1 MQNCNKKFT
10 FPLFESLCLQ
20 DGVFLNREWHEARF
34 RRSYRAYYGCS
45 PAHDLLTDIVVDDI
59 YQHGVFKVRIDYASA
74 SEIVEKN
81 EAITNIEKTI
91 QYAPY
96 QIQAIKRLK
105 LVEDN
110 DIDYHLKYSDRS
122 HLNRLF
128 QRRESCDD
136 VLIVKNGLITD
147 SSFCNIIFRAQDRW
161 FTPDSP
167 LLAGTMRARLLSE
180 KRIEAAPIR
189 VQDLSQFSEFKLI
202 NAMRDMDAVAG
213 YPMSGIAH

>member
-10 FPLFESLCLQ
+10 FPLFESVCLQ
-20 DGVFLNREWHEARF
+20 DGVFLNRKWHEARF
-34 RRSYRAYYGCS
+34 RRSYHAYYGCFPS
-45 PAHDLLTDIVVDDI
+45 HDLLTDIVVDDI
-59 YQHGVFKVRIDYASA
+59 YQQGVFKVRIDYASA
-74 SEIVEKN
+74 RETVGKN
-81 EAITNIEKTI
+81 EIIEKIEKTI

-110 DIDYHLKYSDRS
+110 NIDYHLKYSDRD
-122 HLNRLF
+122 HLNSLF

-136 VLIVKNGLITD
+136 ILIVKNGLITD
-147 SSFCNIIFRAQDRW
+147 SSFCNVIFRTQNRW
-161 FTPDSP
+161 FTSDSP
-167 LLAGTMRARLLSE
+167 LLTGTMRARLLSE
-180 KRIEAAPIR
+180 KRIEAVPIR

-213 YPMSGIAH
+213 YPMSGIA